1 MHFTEE
7 LECEAQLNRVA
18 EGSFQMSIN
27 QTFEEAKIRVNKLR
41 DLLDKYGYHYYVQD
55 KSVISD
61 AEYDTLYKELVEL
74 EEQFP
79 ELVSNDS
86 PTQRVG
92 GIISSGFE
100 KVVHAIP
107 MLSLGNAFDETDL
120 IEFDN
125 RIKKLT
131 NKPFNYI
138 CELKIDGLAI
148 ALNYKAGKLVRAA
161 TRGNGTIGENVTQN
175 IRTVKSVPLKL
186 KKPYTIEVRG
196 ECYMPKSS
204 FIALNEERE
213 ENGEAVFANPR
224 NAAAGGLRNL
234 DTKETAKRNL
244 STFFYTVAD
253 FGEMTATSQ
262 EDALKEL
269 DELGI
274 RTNHER
280 NVCATIEEV
289 WAYIQSFL
297 DKRTQLPYEI
307 DGIVIKV
314 NEFDAQEEIGY
325 TVKAPRWAIAYK
337 FKAEEGTTVIR
348 DIEWTI
354 GRTGVVTPTAIMDPV
369 VLAGTTV
376 RRASLHNV
384 DLIKE
389 RDIRLLDTVVVHK
402 AGDIIPEVTRVVLE
416 ERPVDSESYVIP
428 THCPA
433 CRSELVHLEE
443 EVALRCINPKCP
455 AQMTEGLA
463 HFASRNAMNIDGMGP
478 KVIIQLFEKGLVH
491 DVADL
496 YKVTYNQLVT
506 LDKIKDKA
514 ANNLLNAIDAS
525 RSNSLERLL
534 FGLGIRHVGAK
545 AAKQIAEHF
554 ETIER
559 IQVAKREEIIAIDGI
574 GEIIAES
581 FVTYFLL
588 PEVDELINELKSCE
602 VNLVY
607 LGKKKAEVV
616 QSDSYFNG
624 KTVVLTGKLTHFTR
638 EEAKARIEN
647 LGGKVTGSVSKKT
660 DLLVAGEE
668 AGSKLDKAQKL
679 DVIVWDETQL
689 LKALEGE
696 ENE

>member
-1 MHFTEE
+1 
-7 LECEAQLNRVA
+7 
-18 EGSFQMSIN
+18 MSID
-27 QTFEEAKIRVNKLR
+27 QTFEEAKNRVSDLR
-41 DLLDKYGYHYYVQD
+41 NLLDKYGYQYYVQD
-55 KSVISD
+55 KPVISD
-61 AEYDTLYKELVEL
+61 ADYDKLYKELVEL
-74 EEQFP
+74 EEKFP
-79 ELVSNDS
+79 DLISNDS

-92 GIISSGFE
+92 GTISPGFE
-100 KVVHAIP
+100 KVVHDIP
-107 MLSLGNAFDETDL
+107 MLSLGNAFNENDL
-120 IEFDN
+120 IEFDK
-125 RIKKLT
+125 RIQKLT
-131 NKPFNYI
+131 DKKFRYI

-148 ALNYKAGKLVRAA
+148 SLKYKEGKLALAA

-175 IRTVKSVPLKL
+175 IRTVKSVPLRL
-186 KKPYTIEVRG
+186 KKPYNIEVRG

-204 FIALNEERE
+204 FVALNEERE

-234 DTKETAKRNL
+234 DAKETAKRNL
-244 STFFYTVAD
+244 NTFFYTVAD
-253 FGEMTATSQ
+253 FGEMTADSQ
-262 EDALKEL
+262 NAALQQL

-280 NVCATIEEV
+280 EVYETIEEV
-289 WAYIQSFL
+289 WVYIQSFL

-325 TVKAPRWAIAYK
+325 TIKAPRWAIAYK

-348 DIEWTI
+348 DIEWSV
-354 GRTGVVTPTAIMDPV
+354 GRTGVVTPTAIMDPIL
-369 VLAGTTV
+369 LAGTTV

-389 RDIRLLDTVVVHK
+389 RDIRLLDTVIVHK

-416 ERPVDSESYVIP
+416 ERPTDSKSYVVP

-433 CRSELVHLEE
+433 CESELVHLEE

-478 KVIIQLFEKGLVH
+478 KVVIQLFEKGLVH

-496 YKVTYNQLVT
+496 YKVTYDQLIT

-514 ANNLLNAIDAS
+514 ANNLLTAIDAS

-534 FGLGIRHVGAK
+534 FGLGIRHVGSK

-554 ETIER
+554 ETIEN
-559 IQVAKREEIIAIDGI
+559 IQTAKQEDIIAIEGI

-581 FVTYFLL
+581 FVTYFSL
-588 PEVDELINELKSCE
+588 PEVEELINELRACE

-607 LGKKKAEVV
+607 LGKKKAEVA

-624 KTVVLTGKLTHFTR
+624 KTIVLTGKLTHFTR
-638 EEAKARIEN
+638 EEAKDRIEN

-660 DLLVAGEE
+660 NLVVAGEE

-679 DVIVWDETQL
+679 EIAIWNEDQL

>member
-1 MHFTEE
+1 
-7 LECEAQLNRVA
+7 
-18 EGSFQMSIN
+18 MSN
-27 QTFEEAKIRVNKLR
+27 DQTFEEAKKSVSELR
-41 DLLDKYGYHYYVQD
+41 DLLDKYSYQYYVQD
-55 KSVISD
+55 KPVITDS
-61 AEYDTLYKELVEL
+61 EYDKLYKELVEL
-74 EEQFP
+74 EEIFP
-79 ELVSNDS
+79 DLISNDS

-92 GIISSGFE
+92 GTILPGFE
-100 KVVHAIP
+100 KVVHDIP
-107 MLSLGNAFDETDL
+107 MLSLGNAFNENDL
-120 IEFDN
+120 IDFDK
-125 RIKKLT
+125 RIQKLT
-131 NKPFNYI
+131 DKKIRYI

-148 ALNYKAGKLVRAA
+148 SLKYKNGQLVLAA

-175 IRTVKSVPLKL
+175 IRTVKSVPLRL
-186 KKPYTIEVRG
+186 KQPYNIEVRG
-196 ECYMPKSS
+196 ECYMPKAA
-204 FIALNEERE
+204 FVALNEERE

-234 DTKETAKRNL
+234 DARETAKRNL
-244 STFFYTVAD
+244 STFIYTVAD
-253 FGEMTATSQ
+253 FGEMTAGGQDT
-262 EDALKEL
+262 ALKEL

-280 NVCATIEEV
+280 KVCETIEDV
-289 WAYIQSFL
+289 WAYVQSFH

-307 DGIVIKV
+307 DGIVIKA
-314 NEFDAQEEIGY
+314 NDFDIQEEIGY

-337 FKAEEGTTVIR
+337 FPAEEGKTIIR
-348 DIEWTI
+348 EIEWSV

-369 VLAGTTV
+369 LLAGTTV

-416 ERPVDSESYVIP
+416 ERPANSESYVVP

-433 CRSELVHLEE
+433 CESELVHLEE

-455 AQMTEGLA
+455 AQITEGLA

-478 KVIIQLFEKGLVH
+478 KVIIQLFKKELIH

-496 YKVTYNQLVT
+496 YKLTYEQLLT

-514 ANNLLNAIDAS
+514 ANNLLSAIEAS
-525 RSNSLERLL
+525 RNNSLERLL

-554 ETIER
+554 ETIENV
-559 IQVAKREEIIAIDGI
+559 QAASQEEISAIEGI
-574 GEIIAES
+574 GEIIAKS
-581 FVTYFLL
+581 FVTYFSL
-588 PEVDELINELKSCE
+588 PEVDELINELRASE

-607 LGKKKAEVV
+607 LGKKKAELV

-638 EEAKARIEN
+638 EEAKDRIEN

-660 DLLVAGEE
+660 DLVVAGKE
-668 AGSKLDKAQKL
+668 AGSKLEKAQKL
-679 DVIVWDETQL
+679 EVAVWDEDQL

>member
-1 MHFTEE
+1 
-7 LECEAQLNRVA
+7 
-18 EGSFQMSIN
+18 MSID
-27 QTFEEAKIRVNKLR
+27 QTFEEAKNRVSDLR
-41 DLLDKYGYHYYVQD
+41 NLLDKYGYQYYVQD
-55 KSVISD
+55 KPVISD
-61 AEYDTLYKELVEL
+61 ADYDKLYKELVEL
-74 EEQFP
+74 EEKFP
-79 ELVSNDS
+79 DLISNDS

-92 GIISSGFE
+92 GTISPGFE
-100 KVVHAIP
+100 KVVHDIP
-107 MLSLGNAFDETDL
+107 MLSLGNAFNENDL
-120 IEFDN
+120 IEFDK
-125 RIKKLT
+125 RIQKLT
-131 NKPFNYI
+131 DKKFRYI

-148 ALNYKAGKLVRAA
+148 SLKYKEGKLALAA

-175 IRTVKSVPLKL
+175 IRTVKSVPLRL
-186 KKPYTIEVRG
+186 KKPYNIEVRG

-204 FIALNEERE
+204 FVALNEERE

-234 DTKETAKRNL
+234 DAKETAKRNL
-244 STFFYTVAD
+244 NTFFYTVAD
-253 FGEMTATSQ
+253 FGEMTADSQ
-262 EDALKEL
+262 NAALQQL

-280 NVCATIEEV
+280 EVYETIEEV
-289 WAYIQSFL
+289 WVYIQSFL

-325 TVKAPRWAIAYK
+325 TIKAPRWAIAYK

-348 DIEWTI
+348 DIEWSV
-354 GRTGVVTPTAIMDPV
+354 GRTGVVTPTAIMDPIL
-369 VLAGTTV
+369 LAGTTV

-389 RDIRLLDTVVVHK
+389 RDIRLLDTVIVHK

-416 ERPVDSESYVIP
+416 ERPTDSKSYVVP

-433 CRSELVHLEE
+433 CESELVHLEE

-478 KVIIQLFEKGLVH
+478 KVVIQLFEKGLVH

-496 YKVTYNQLVT
+496 YKVTYDQLIT

-514 ANNLLNAIDAS
+514 ANNLLTAINAS

-534 FGLGIRHVGAK
+534 FGLGIRHVGSK

-554 ETIER
+554 ETIEN
-559 IQVAKREEIIAIDGI
+559 IQKAKQEDIIAIEGI
-574 GEIIAES
+574 GDIIAES
-581 FVTYFLL
+581 FVTYFSL
-588 PEVDELINELKSCE
+588 PEVEELINELRACE

-607 LGKKKAEVV
+607 LGKKKAEVA

-624 KTVVLTGKLTHFTR
+624 KTIVLTGKLTHFTR
-638 EEAKARIEN
+638 EEAKDRIEN

-660 DLLVAGEE
+660 NLVVAGEE

-679 DVIVWDETQL
+679 EIAVWNEDQL